1 MSKNNKPAAQKK
13 RNFFEAFAK
22 SKAPVVESS
31 IVKKQ
36 VLEYAPKTTTL
47 RSTTV
52 GGDIGNDGDTLDLGV
67 LQMEHHEG
75 KEYIDSLGQSIEE
88 GKEEEGEEEESTD
101 FKLALLSSLQP
112 SLSPETLLELLLTCN
127 GSVSSAS
134 KLASSSSSSLS
145 PSKKQS
151 TSIPTQSSLST
162 FLSPFQDPNQP
173 HNPPSQT
180 TRKIP
185 FPLPAI
191 PKFKTLHLTT
201 PSQVPYYTPAT
212 LHPSFLPPDTAN
224 QLLRECLAEA
234 PSFGK
239 YEFRLFERNVSSPHT
254 ASFFVKDEEMAIR
267 HRRGYMYNGSVL
279 DDIRTFTPTMHKI
292 IPHLESFIRS
302 QLSSRISTV
311 YPHGQKLKHMLP
323 PQKWH
328 ITSAFMNCY
337 DGAKQSVGW
346 HSDQL
351 TYLGPRTVIA
361 SISLGVEREFR
372 LRRVAPVVIDTTVP
386 FEPDSNLDGKG
397 GEEEKEGGSAGKQ
410 WKWQP
415 EGQASI
421 HLPHNSLLIMHA
433 ECQESWKHSIHPAN
447 NIQPHP
453 IAGGK
458 RINITF
464 RCYRESLRPDKI
476 PKCKCGVG
484 CVLKTVQRVKER
496 MGWYFWGC
504 QVGNQWKDGDNDD
517 NNDNYDNDGEG
528 KGKKKE
534 GGCGYLVW
542 AKFDDDG
549 DPIWE

>member
-1 MSKNNKPAAQKK
+1 MSKDKNSAAQRK
-13 RNFFEAFAK
+13 RNFFEAFSK
-22 SKAPVVESS
+22 SKVPVVESS
-31 IVKKQ
+31 AAKKQ
-36 VLEYAPKTTTL
+36 VLEYASNTTASPVSK
-47 RSTTV
+47 RY
-52 GGDIGNDGDTLDLGV
+52 IENDEDNVVILKSENHD
-67 LQMEHHEG
+67 
-75 KEYIDSLGQSIEE
+75 
-88 GKEEEGEEEESTD
+88 KEENVDSPSRLVKKEEVEGEEEESTD
-101 FKLALLSSLQP
+101 LKLALLSSLQP

-127 GSVSSAS
+127 GSVPSAS
-134 KLASSSSSSLS
+134 KLASSSSSL
-145 PSKKQS
+145 SKKQS
-151 TSIPTQSSLST
+151 TSIPTQSSLSS
-162 FLSPFQDPNQP
+162 FLSP
-173 HNPPSQT
+173 PSPTQSSQS

-201 PSQVPYYTPAT
+201 PSQVPYYAPAT
-212 LHPSFLPPDTAN
+212 LHPSFLPPDLAN
-224 QLLRECLAEA
+224 KLLSECLAEV

-254 ASFFVKDEEMAIR
+254 ASFFVKDEEMAAQ

-279 DDIRTFTPTMHKI
+279 DDIRTFTPTMHTI
-292 IPHLESFIRS
+292 TPLLESFINTQIS
-302 QLSSRISTV
+302 HRIATV
-311 YPHGQKLKHMLP
+311 YPNSQKLKHMLP
-323 PQKWH
+323 QNSWH

-361 SISLGVEREFR
+361 SLSLGVEREFR
-372 LRRVAPVVIDTTVP
+372 LRRVAPVVLDTDVP
-386 FEPDSNLDGKG
+386 FEPVDSEVVEEGGGGG
-397 GEEEKEGGSAGKQ
+397 GE

-415 EGQASI
+415 EGQVSI

-433 ECQESWKHSIHPAN
+433 ECQESWKHSVHPAR
-447 NIQPHP
+447 NIQLHP
-453 IAGGK
+453 VAGGK

-464 RCYRESLRPDKI
+464 RCYRKSLRPDRI

-504 QVGNQWKDGDNDD
+504 QVGNQWKDADGDDAD
-517 NNDNYDNDGEG
+517 VEG
-528 KGKKKE
+528 KEKKE
-534 GGCGYLVW
+534 GGCGYLEW

>member
-1 MSKNNKPAAQKK
+1 MSRDRNTTAQKK

-22 SKAPVVESS
+22 SKAPAVGGSV
-31 IVKKQ
+31 VKKK
-36 VLEYAPKTTTL
+36 VLEYAHNTAASRVNILSAPAIL
-47 RSTTV
+47 
-52 GGDIGNDGDTLDLGV
+52 
-67 LQMEHHEG
+67 EAP
-75 KEYIDSLGQSIEE
+75 
-88 GKEEEGEEEESTD
+88 EEERNKSKDDVSSPNQTYQRREVEEEEESTD

-112 SLSPETLLELLLTCN
+112 SLSPEMLLELLLTCN
-127 GSVSSAS
+127 GSVEEAS
-134 KLASSSSSSLS
+134 KLASLSSQ
-145 PSKKQS
+145 SKSKS

-162 FLSPFQDPNQP
+162 FLSPVDDTEQP
-173 HNPPSQT
+173 QQA
-180 TRKIP
+180 RKIP
-185 FPLPAI
+185 FPLLPI

-201 PSQVPYYTPAT
+201 PSQVPYYVPAT
-212 LHPSFLPPDTAN
+212 LHPSFLPTDLAN
-224 QLLRECLAEA
+224 ELLSECLAEV

-254 ASFFVKDEEMAIR
+254 ASFFVKDAEMAAR

-279 DDIRTFTPTMHKI
+279 DDIRTFTPTMHKV
-292 IPHLESFIRS
+292 IPILESFVNDQIS
-302 QLSSRISTV
+302 HRISTV
-311 YPHGQKLKHMLP
+311 YPDGKKLKHMLP
-323 PQKWH
+323 PGKWH

-361 SISLGVEREFR
+361 SISFGVEREFR
-372 LRRVAPVVIDTTVP
+372 LRRVAPVVVDTSLP
-386 FEPDSNLDGKG
+386 FSPDS
-397 GEEEKEGGSAGKQ
+397 EKEGEE
-410 WKWQP
+410 WKWQT
-415 EGQASI
+415 EGQASV

-453 IAGGK
+453 VTGNK
-458 RINITF
+458 RINVTF
-464 RCYRESLRPDKI
+464 RCYREEFQPDKI

-484 CVLKTVQRVKER
+484 CVLKTVQRVKEK

-504 QVGNQWKDGDNDD
+504 QVGNQWKDDD
-517 NNDNYDNDGEG
+517 DDEG
-528 KGKKKE
+528 VSKDRKKD
-534 GGCGYLVW
+534 GGCGYLVF

>member
-1 MSKNNKPAAQKK
+1 MSRKNDFIVKKK

-22 SKAPVVESS
+22 SKTPAVENPVA
-31 IVKKQ
+31 KKQ
-36 VLEYAPKTTTL
+36 VLEYVSNAVSEENATHEK
-47 RSTTV
+47 V
-52 GGDIGNDGDTLDLGV
+52 GLNDSIDNPGRLKEDQDDLDGAIRRGDED
-67 LQMEHHEG
+67 
-75 KEYIDSLGQSIEE
+75 
-88 GKEEEGEEEESTD
+88 EEEESTD

-112 SLSPETLLELLLTCN
+112 TLPPETLLELLLTCN
-127 GSVSSAS
+127 GSVSEAAE
-134 KLASSSSSSLS
+134 LASSSS
-145 PSKKQS
+145 SKKQS
-151 TSIPTQSSLST
+151 TSIPTQSSIST
-162 FLSPFQDPNQP
+162 FLSASESD
-173 HNPPSQT
+173 SS

-201 PSQVPYYTPAT
+201 PSQVPFYAPAT
-212 LHPSFLPPDTAN
+212 LHPSFLTPEIAN
-224 QLLRECLAEA
+224 QLLLECLAEV

-254 ASFFVKDEEMAIR
+254 ASFFVRDEVMAAQ
-267 HRRGYMYNGSVL
+267 HRRGYMYNGSYL
-279 DDIRTFTPTMHKI
+279 DDIRTFTPTMRTVVPLIENFVNDQISERI
-292 IPHLESFIRS
+292 IN
-302 QLSSRISTV
+302 V
-311 YPHGQKLKHMLP
+311 YPGSQKLKHMLP
-323 PQKWH
+323 PGKWH

-372 LRRVAPVVIDTTVP
+372 LRRVAPVVVDTAVP
-386 FEPDSNLDGKG
+386 FEPDSEVEDGK
-397 GEEEKEGGSAGKQ
+397 E

-433 ECQESWKHSIHPAN
+433 ECQESWKHSVHPAN

-453 IAGGK
+453 VAGGK

-464 RCYRESLRPDKI
+464 RCYRQSLRPDKI

-484 CVLKTVQRVKER
+484 CVLKTVQRVKDR

-504 QVGNQWKDGDNDD
+504 QVGNQWKDDEEDCDNKD
-517 NNDNYDNDGEG
+517 
-528 KGKKKE
+528 KKKE
-534 GGCGYLVW
+534 GGCGYLIW

>member
-1 MSKNNKPAAQKK
+1 MSTNRNLAAQKK

-22 SKAPVVESS
+22 SKAPAAGESSAAKKQALGYAPDIDSTSFQDGVSKKDGKVDGGRSGRWESESHQGEGEVDSLAGVVE
-31 IVKKQ
+31 
-36 VLEYAPKTTTL
+36 
-47 RSTTV
+47 
-52 GGDIGNDGDTLDLGV
+52 GGIGG
-67 LQMEHHEG
+67 
-75 KEYIDSLGQSIEE
+75 EE
-88 GKEEEGEEEESTD
+88 QEEESTD

-112 SLSPETLLELLLTCN
+112 SLPPETLLELLLTCN
-127 GSVSSAS
+127 GSVSEAA
-134 KLASSSSSSLS
+134 KLASSSA
-145 PSKKQS
+145 SKKQS

-162 FLSPFQDPNQP
+162 FLSPPDVGS
-173 HNPPSQT
+173 SQIS
-180 TRKIP
+180 RKIP
-185 FPLPAI
+185 FPLPTI

-201 PSQVPYYTPAT
+201 PSQVPYYVPAT
-212 LHPSFLPPDTAN
+212 LHPSFLPSDVAN
-224 QLLRECLAEA
+224 QLLAECLGEV

-254 ASFFVKDEEMAIR
+254 ASFFVKDEEMAAQ

-279 DDIRTFTPTMHKI
+279 DDIRTFTPTMRKVV
-292 IPHLESFIRS
+292 PLLESFVNDQIS
-302 QLSSRISTV
+302 DRISNV
-311 YPHGQKLKHMLP
+311 YPDGQKLKHMLP
-323 PQKWH
+323 PGKWH

-372 LRRVAPVVIDTTVP
+372 LRRVAPVVVDTDVP
-386 FEPDSNLDGKG
+386 FEPDSEQEAEGK
-397 GEEEKEGGSAGKQ
+397 E
-410 WKWQP
+410 WKWQT
-415 EGQASI
+415 EGQASV
-421 HLPHNSLLIMHA
+421 HLPHNSLFIMHA

-453 IAGGK
+453 VAGGK

-484 CVLKTVQRVKER
+484 CVLKTVQRVKDR

-504 QVGNQWKDGDNDD
+504 QVGNQWKDEEEDGD
-517 NNDNYDNDGEG
+517 G
-528 KGKKKE
+528 KDRKKE

-549 DPIWE
+549 DPVWE